1 MVKIKETSAAKKAT
15 NPAVQTDE
23 QMSNMID
30 SYCEIVEQIK
40 DLEAKKVELYGAIK
54 DHGLLV
60 WAQKF
65 CKGIIENFKLQGKA
79 AQVLF
84 MVQKRAKALGQ
95 AEHDAFSEA
104 FGKKAACDCL
114 EVDYASV
121 RLNPQAF
128 ADAKNRKKI
137 EAAIA
142 KLEAELGIE
151 ILQAGNYKIT
161 SDCFEN
167 LQKHA
172 KTTDNVIQAVK
183 ILGFTTS
190 LTAK

>member
-1 MVKIKETSAAKKAT
+1 MVKIKETSVAKKAT

-30 SYCEIVEQIK
+30 SFCKIDAQIK

-65 CKGIIENFKLQGKA
+65 CKGIIENFKLQGKS

-84 MVQKRAKALGQ
+84 VVQKRSKALGQ
-95 AEHDAFSEA
+95 DEYEGFADA
-104 FGKKAACDCL
+104 FGKRAASDCL

-128 ADAKNRKKI
+128 ADTKNRKKI

-172 KTTDNVIQAVK
+172 KTTESVVQAVK

-190 LTAK
+190 LSAK